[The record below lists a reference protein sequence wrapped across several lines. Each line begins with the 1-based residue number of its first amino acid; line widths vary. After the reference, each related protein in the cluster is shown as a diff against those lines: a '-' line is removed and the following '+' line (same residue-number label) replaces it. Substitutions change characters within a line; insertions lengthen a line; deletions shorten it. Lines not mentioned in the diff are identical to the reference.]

1 MGRKKGG
8 KKVLEFYD
16 VKAKR
21 KFKTS
26 NYRIVRKKVRG
37 KTHTFAVAKSPY
49 SKTESWRSL
58 YRGKRKGK
66 G

>member
-1 MGRKKGG
+1 MAGK
-8 KKVLEFYD
+8 KKVLTFYD
-16 VKAKR
+16 VKAKK

-26 NYRIVRKKVRG
+26 KYKIIRKKVRG

-49 SKTESWRSL
+49 TGTESWRSL